1 MKRRK
6 NLEEYDY
13 SALSGKIRAKFKRQ
27 SDFAAALGL
36 APSTL
41 SKKLNNS
48 SEWSHTEI
56 VRSCELLGIALEDAA
71 AYFFVLLVVKS
82 QLNEQA

>member
-1 MKRRK
+1 MKSME
-6 NLEEYDY
+6 NLEKYDY
-13 SALSGKIRAKFKRQ
+13 SALRGKIREKFARQ
-27 SDFAAALGL
+27 SDFAAALGP

-71 AYFFVLLVVKS
+71 AYFFVPLVVKS

>member
-1 MKRRK
+1 MKK
-6 NLEEYDY
+6 LEKFDY
-13 SALSGKIRAKFKRQ
+13 GALRGKIREKFTRQ

-41 SKKLNNS
+41 SKKLNNL
-48 SEWSHTEI
+48 SEWGHTEI
-56 VRSCELLGIALEDAA
+56 VRACELLGIALEDAA
-71 AYFFVLLVVKS
+71 AYFFVPLVVKS

>member
-1 MKRRK
+1 MKNTEK
-6 NLEEYDY
+6 FDY
-13 SALSGKIRAKFKRQ
+13 SALRGKIREKFGKQ
-27 SDFAAALGL
+27 SAFAEALGM

-48 SEWSHTEI
+48 SPWEHTEI
-56 VRSCELLGIALEDAA
+56 VRACELLGIALEDAA

-82 QLNEQA
+82 QLIEQA